1 MVRTIAPRDAQEL
14 IAEGEIDVVDVR
26 EPNEWATGHV
36 PGARLVPLGQLRAD
50 LAAAALGPRVLFV
63 CERGGR
69 SKQAAAL
76 AAQSGSAEIFDLDGG
91 TSGWRTAGLPLVV
104 PETSASAPMGS
115 ASTGASVLTGP
126 VPTAPTR
133 PTSEED
139 STELD
144 AVVGENLRRLRA
156 ERKWSLDILA
166 GMTGVG
172 RQTLG
177 QIELGRTVP
186 SLGALWKIARAFE
199 VPFSA
204 LLAQP
209 TSLSTRIFRR
219 SGARSITDSDG
230 RFSSRALF
238 SPDDK
243 GTFEFYELFLAARAR
258 EVAEAHAPG
267 TRENLLVTQ
276 GRLVLELGSETHEL
290 AKGDAIAF
298 TADVPH
304 AYVNPTN
311 EECWMSL
318 VMTYPRV
325 L

>member
-1 MVRTIAPRDAQEL
+1 MVRSVAPSDAQEL
-14 IAEGEIDVVDVR
+14 IAKGNIDVVDVR
-26 EPNEWATGHV
+26 EPHEWATGHV
-36 PGARLVPLGQLRAD
+36 PGARLIPLGQLRAD
-50 LAAAALGPRVLFV
+50 FAGAEIGKRVLFV
-63 CERGGR
+63 CEKGGR
-69 SKQAAAL
+69 SQQAAQL
-76 AAQSGSAEIFDLDGG
+76 AEQNGAAEVYSLDGG
-91 TSGWRTAGLPLVV
+91 TSGWRTAGLPITEPPKSAVE
-104 PETSASAPMGS
+104 ET
-115 ASTGASVLTGP
+115 
-126 VPTAPTR
+126 
-133 PTSEED
+133 
-139 STELD
+139 TELD
-144 AVVGENLRRLRA
+144 AIVGENLKRLRT
-156 ERKWSLDILA
+156 ERSWTLDIVA

-186 SLGALWKIARAFE
+186 SLGTLWKIARAFD
-199 VPFSA
+199 VPFSV

-209 TSLSTRIFRR
+209 TNLGTRIFRR
-219 SGARSITDSDG
+219 SNARPIVDADG

-243 GTFEFYELFLAARAR
+243 GRFEFYELFLAARSR
-258 EVAEAHAPG
+258 EEAEPHAPG

-276 GRLVLELGSETHEL
+276 GRLVLELGKETFEL

-304 AYVNPTN
+304 AYVNASN

-318 VMTYPRV
+318 VMTYPRT

>member
-1 MVRTIAPRDAQEL
+1 MIRTITPGDAQAL
-14 IAEGEIDVVDVR
+14 IAAGGVDVVDVR

-50 LAAAALGPRVLFV
+50 VAAAELGKRVVFV

-69 SKQAAAL
+69 SKQAAEL
-76 AAQSGSAEIFDLDGG
+76 AEDNGVAEIYNLEGG
-91 TSGWRTAGLPLVV
+91 TLAWRAAGLPVEH
-104 PETSASAPMGS
+104 PEK
-115 ASTGASVLTGP
+115 
-126 VPTAPTR
+126 TAV
-133 PTSEED
+133 EED
-139 STELD
+139 SPELS
-144 AVVGENLRRLRA
+144 AIVGVNMKRLRTEA
-156 ERKWSLDILA
+156 GWSLDIVA

-177 QIELGRTVP
+177 QIEIGRAVP
-186 SLGALWKIARAFE
+186 SLGTLWKIARAFD

-209 TSLSTRIFRR
+209 TNLATRIFRR
-219 SGARSITDSDG
+219 TSATPITDADG

-243 GTFEFYELFLAARAR
+243 ASFEFYELFLAARGR
-258 EVAEAHAPG
+258 EEAEAHAPG

-276 GRLVLELGSETHEL
+276 GRLVLELGSERYEL

-298 TADVPH
+298 TADVKH
-304 AYVNPTN
+304 AYVNPSN

-318 VMTYPRV
+318 VMTYPASRPGA
-325 L
+325 